1 MADKIISLKID
12 VSAID
17 KSKLFKGKKGTYLD
31 CTLLFNETPDK
42 YGNNGMIVQETTK
55 EERAAG
61 QKGNIL
67 GNGKQIASGS
77 GQRAVQQ
84 NEVADDLPF

>member
-1 MADKIISLKID
+1 MADRIINLKID

-17 KSKLFKGKKGTYLD
+17 KAKLFKGKKGTYLD

-42 YGNNGMIVQETTK
+42 YGNNGMIVQDTTK

-61 QKGNIL
+61 NKGNIL
-67 GNGKQIASGS
+67 GNGKLAGT
-77 GQRAVQQ
+77 GQPRQAPAG
-84 NEVADDLPF
+84 EVIDDLPF